1 MFIVKILDTTI
12 TKLCVTKNSV
22 YKIMLTVLARAVQW
36 LSWLVTGLCLKRPT
50 FEPVPV
56 HEGFVV
62 VEVVV
67 GKVLL
72 VIFIC
77 P

>member
-1 MFIVKILDTTI
+1 M
-12 TKLCVTKNSV
+12 
-22 YKIMLTVLARAVQW
+22 YKVMLTVLGGAVQW
-36 LSWLVTGLCLKRPT
+36 LNWLVTGVCLKRPV
-50 FEPVPV
+50 FEHMPV

-77 P
+77 L